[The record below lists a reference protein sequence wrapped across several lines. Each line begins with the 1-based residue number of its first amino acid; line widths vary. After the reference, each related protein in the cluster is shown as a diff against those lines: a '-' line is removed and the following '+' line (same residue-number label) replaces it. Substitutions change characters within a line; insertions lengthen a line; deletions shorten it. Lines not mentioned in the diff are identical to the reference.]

1 MHWSDRFKVYLYHR
15 KQTNRW
21 QGDKAKSLGWTNEE
35 SQLCRFEVIARS
47 TDFEKKSVLDLG
59 CGYGELFE
67 LLDSIYRLKS
77 YTGVDQH
84 TDFLKQAKQN
94 YTEAR
99 CKFIVGDMS
108 NINLEAHDVVI
119 ASGSLNYISRDSD
132 YLTNMITRM
141 FGLANQTVIF
151 NLLNSS
157 QYPSRNTLMSYH
169 PQGVYRFCKTL
180 CDDVSLIEGYTEG
193 DFTIVMNKAA
203 SGA

>member
-1 MHWSDRFKVYLYHR
+1 MHWLDRFKVFRYHR
-15 KQTNRW
+15 KQTHRW
-21 QGDKAKSLGWTNEE
+21 KGNKAKSLGWTSEE

-47 TDFEKKSVLDLG
+47 ADFEKKSVLDLG

-67 LLDSIYRLKS
+67 LLDSIYRICS

-84 TDFLKQAKQN
+84 TDFLNKAKQN
-94 YTEAR
+94 YTEQR
-99 CKFIVGDMS
+99 CEFLSGDMS
-108 NINLEAHDVVI
+108 KMNLEPHDMVI
-119 ASGSLNYISRDSD
+119 ASGSLNYISRDTD

-169 PQGVYRFCKTL
+169 PDGVYRFCKTL
-180 CDDVSLIEGYTEG
+180 CDDVSLIEGYAEG
-193 DFTIVMNKAA
+193 DFTIVMNK
-203 SGA
+203 SV

>member
-1 MHWSDRFKVYLYHR
+1 MHWLDRFKVFRYHR
-15 KQTNRW
+15 KQTHRW
-21 QGDKAKSLGWTNEE
+21 KGNKAKSLGWTSEE

-47 TDFEKKSVLDLG
+47 ADFEKKSVLDLG

-67 LLDSIYRLKS
+67 LLDSIYRICS

-84 TDFLKQAKQN
+84 TDFLNKAKQN
-94 YTEAR
+94 YTEQR
-99 CKFIVGDMS
+99 CEFLSGDMS
-108 NINLEAHDVVI
+108 KMNLEPHDMVI
-119 ASGSLNYISRDSD
+119 ASGSLNYISRDTD

-169 PQGVYRFCKTL
+169 PDGVYRFCKTL
-180 CDDVSLIEGYTEG
+180 CDDVSLIEGYAER
-193 DFTIVMNKAA
+193 DFTIVMNK
-203 SGA
+203 SV

>member
-1 MHWSDRFKVYLYHR
+1 MHWLDRFKVFRYHR
-15 KQTNRW
+15 KQTHRW
-21 QGDKAKSLGWTNEE
+21 KGNKAKSLGWTSEE

-47 TDFEKKSVLDLG
+47 ADFEKKSVLDLG

-67 LLDSIYRLKS
+67 LLDSIYRIRS

-84 TDFLKQAKQN
+84 TDFLNKAKQN
-94 YTEAR
+94 YTEQR
-99 CKFIVGDMS
+99 CEFLSGDMS
-108 NINLEAHDVVI
+108 KMNLEPHDMVI
-119 ASGSLNYISRDSD
+119 ASGSLNYISRDTS

-169 PQGVYRFCKTL
+169 PDGVYRFCKTL
-180 CDDVSLIEGYTEG
+180 CDDVSLIEGYAEG
-193 DFTIVMNKAA
+193 DFTIVMNK
-203 SGA
+203 SV